1 MPITGYYDE
10 AQQENDRLQ
19 RQAQLNQAL
28 QAFSGFIQK
37 NRESKQGAP
46 LIQAQTMSAQAEALM
61 NQMKAQQAQQ
71 FLMKKYGQQGGV
83 QPPMQQPQFGGISGQ
98 PSLQMP
104 SPSGGAPKFLS
115 PQQLM
120 AQNQMSGGFQ
130 GGQQPQV
137 APQSANA
144 QKQYSIQD
152 IVEPERDP
160 FTNELTGLG
169 LQQQA
174 QNDLIKKELEVE
186 QKTKVPTVKM
196 REDLR
201 TVDNQIAMLDEME
214 KSAQDIPGG
223 WEGILNSAV
232 GIASRGKD
240 VFGLNKVDETR
251 LYNSNKPALAVSIYR
266 ALTGDT
272 RLSDADA
279 KARALPL
286 LWDTSEDDV
295 IKASK
300 FKFLKNALM
309 NRKKLIS
316 SGQYSQ
322 DDSGNFITPIDSVLG
337 GAAKDSGA
345 VMMEDANG
353 NKAWVDPQTN
363 SVIQE
368 I

>member
-37 NRESKQGAP
+37 NRESKQSAP

-71 FLMKKYGQQGGV
+71 FLMKKYGQQGDV
-83 QPPMQQPQFGGISGQ
+83 QLPMQQPQMGGMGR
-98 PSLQMP
+98 PSLTMP

-137 APQSANA
+137 DPQSANA

-152 IVEPERDP
+152 IIEPERDP

-174 QNDLIKKELEVE
+174 QNDLIKKELEAE
-186 QKTKVPTVKM
+186 QKTKVPTAKM

-201 TVDNQIAMLDEME
+201 TVDNQISMLDEME

>member
-10 AQQENDRLQ
+10 AQQEQDRLA

-37 NRESKQGAP
+37 NREMKQNAP
-46 LIQAQTMSAQAEALM
+46 LIQAQTSSAQAEALM
-61 NQMKAQQAQQ
+61 NQLKAQRALQ
-71 FLMKKYGQQGGV
+71 FMQKQGGV
-83 QPPMQQPQFGGISGQ
+83 QPQMQQPQFGGIGGQ
-98 PSLQMP
+98 PSLTMP
-104 SPSGGAPKFLS
+104 SPSGGAPQFLS

-120 AQNQMSGGFQ
+120 AQNQMGGFQ
-130 GGQQPQV
+130 GQQTQP
-137 APQSANA
+137 AG
-144 QKQYSIQD
+144 QKQYSIKD

-174 QNDLIKKELEVE
+174 QNDLIKKELEAE
-186 QKTKVPTVKM
+186 QKTKVPTAKM

-214 KSAQDIPGG
+214 KSAKDIPGG

-232 GIASRGKD
+232 GIVTRGKD

-322 DDSGNFITPIDSVLG
+322 DEFGNFITPIDSVLG
-337 GAAKDSGA
+337 GAAQDSGA
-345 VMMEDANG
+345 IMMVDANG

-363 SVIQE
+363 AVIQE
-368 I
+368 V